1 MSRMFVAVVPPPEAV
16 AHLDDFLA
24 VRRDAAA
31 FRWSDPEQW
40 HLTLA
45 FMDDVPDHAL
55 DELADRLAAT
65 AARHRPFTTR
75 VAGGGAFPHPDRAR
89 VLYARLGASDEAVAR
104 LDLLAAGCRAA
115 MSKAGARVDGQR
127 FRPHLTLGRLGRP
140 DNVTPWVRLLDG
152 YEGPDWVADE
162 IALVASH
169 LGEGPRRRPR
179 HEVVGV
185 DAELDVG
192 VGAQGVVLGEL
203 ASHLGRGLGRE
214 SLALVH
220 LGQLALLGLGH
231 PLELDGL
238 QGEQRLLGVAL
249 RADRDVLAGT
259 HAQRA
264 GREGGEHPHR
274 GSPLRRELTT
284 PGLCRSAAS

>member
-45 FMDDVPDHAL
+45 FSADVPDRSLDDL
-55 DELADRLAAT
+55 DERLARLAGRRT
-65 AARHRPFTTR
+65 PLDLR

-89 VLYARLGASDEAVAR
+89 VLYARLGASDEAVAA

-140 DNVTPWVRLLDG
+140 DNVTPWVRLLEA
-152 YEGPDWVADE
+152 YEGPGWVAEE

-179 HEVVGV
+179 HEVVGTY
-185 DAELDVG
+185 A
-192 VGAQGVVLGEL
+192 
-203 ASHLGRGLGRE
+203 
-214 SLALVH
+214 
-220 LGQLALLGLGH
+220 
-231 PLELDGL
+231 
-238 QGEQRLLGVAL
+238 LGV
-249 RADRDVLAGT
+249 R
-259 HAQRA
+259 
-264 GREGGEHPHR
+264 GR
-274 GSPLRRELTT
+274 
-284 PGLCRSAAS
+284 